1 MIESVVQRFGE
12 LMRALQAER
21 TRRGVDPWFEC
32 SMSLPQ
38 LRALSL
44 IAANERGL
52 SSRDL
57 AAALAVGAS
66 AITPLVDRLVER
78 GYVWRRED
86 PLDRRIAR
94 LQATAAGT
102 ELLDR
107 LVAVKSDV
115 LRDAL
120 AHLEPAELEAV
131 GAALDVLRAGV
142 RRASMSTTAQRER
155 TTAYVT
161 PQETTA

>member
-1 MIESVVQRFGE
+1 VSIESVVDSFGE

-21 TRRGVDPWFEC
+21 SRRGVDPWFEC
-32 SMSLPQ
+32 PMSLAQ

-44 IAANERGL
+44 IASSERGL
-52 SSRDL
+52 SSREL
-57 AAALAVGAS
+57 AASLAVGAS

-94 LQATAAGT
+94 LRATDTAI
-102 ELLDR
+102 ELLER
-107 LVAVKSDV
+107 LHAFKTDV

-120 AHLEPAELEAV
+120 AHLEPIELECV
-131 GAALDVLRAGV
+131 GTALDVLRAGV
-142 RRASMSTTAQRER
+142 LRASAAQRER
-155 TTAYVT
+155 NPDLVT
-161 PQETTA
+161 PVETTA